1 MKYLSIII
9 LSFGLLLSCK
19 KPKDRVEK
27 REDENSKLTVKEHF
41 AVVTNVS
48 SWKNYKEKRVDD
60 STKFVSGD
68 FNNYYITGFLDS
80 KGKKK
85 DWWNITDKNNDK
97 SVKLLYEIIENN
109 EEISQYIY
117 YNSKEIDK
125 TKSKFYE
132 KKKIGSDTY
141 RMIFYTPIGFTKI
154 NQQGDF
160 GYYLNCDNEKKGV
173 INVKC
178 DMEKGYYYT
187 DIKNIE
193 KCSKINIIG
202 AFFELYQDGDGNF
215 VENMIY
221 VKESL
226 K

>member
-41 AVVTNVS
+41 AVATNVS

-97 SVKLLYEIIENN
+97 SVKLLYEIIGNN

-132 KKKIGSDTY
+132 KKGIID
-141 RMIFYTPIGFTKI
+141 
-154 NQQGDF
+154 
-160 GYYLNCDNEKKGV
+160 
-173 INVKC
+173 VKC

-202 AFFELYQDGDGNF
+202 AFFELYQDRDGNF
-215 VENMIY
+215 VENTIY

>member
-19 KPKDRVEK
+19 KLKDRVEK

-193 KCSKINIIG
+193 KCSKVNIIG

-215 VENMIY
+215 VENTIY